1 MRLQRLGTPSDTLAI
16 VFDKGDRVMEG
27 LADLARR
34 ENIRAARFTGIGAF
48 SGAEVGVFDRQK
60 RGYETF
66 TVDGATELLGI
77 LGDIAWVNDEPA
89 VHAHVALGR
98 ADGSAL
104 GGHLIEATVFP
115 TLELFLT
122 IWPSEIAKSHDEE
135 TDLNLFDLPEEVG

>member
-1 MRLQRLGTPSDTLAI
+1 MKLQRLGAAAETMAI
-16 VFDKGDRVMEG
+16 VFDKGDRVMEN

-48 SGAEVGVFDRQK
+48 SSAEVGVFTRDK

-66 TVDGATELLGI
+66 TVAEETELLGI
-77 LGDIAWVNDEPA
+77 LGDIAWADDAPA
-89 VHAHVALGR
+89 VHAHVTLGR
-98 ADGSAL
+98 PDGSAL

-122 IWPSEIAKSHDEE
+122 IWPSQIAKSYDDE
-135 TDLNLFDLPEEVG
+135 TGLNLFDLPEEVR